1 MRLFSLRLILS
12 LIVAITLVSVLSV
25 YKQVRGER
33 RSLRADLERR
43 AAVLADS
50 LAGNVQP
57 HLENGSTANLQQ
69 IVDRFS
75 NREHLAGVAV
85 FNQQLQLRA
94 QSAGLSDRMPA
105 APAVATQAIATQ
117 QKQSAFLKISGRS
130 LYVYA
135 MPLNV
140 EDSQHSGVLVIVHD
154 ATYIQDQTRRLW
166 RETFFRV
173 LVQVFLIV
181 LITVLIVRW
190 SIAAPITRVSQW
202 LRALRVGRAEASALA
217 IPDFDLLRPLAREM
231 TSLAQSL
238 TAARSAAEREA
249 QLRQA
254 GESSWTSE
262 RLSVHIRSKLGHSRL
277 FVVSNREP
285 YSHVRSGKS
294 VQCVVPAS
302 GLVTALEPILRAC
315 DGTWIAH
322 GSGDADRET
331 VDHND
336 RLAVPP
342 DEPRYTLRRVWLT
355 KEEEEGYYYGFS
367 NEGLWPLC
375 HIAHTRPLF
384 RGDDWEHYRNTNIK
398 FADAV
403 LEELRD
409 TRDPVLLVQ
418 DYHFAPL
425 PRLIKKK
432 RPDARVAIFWHIPWP
447 NPEAFAICP
456 WQRELLDGLLGADVI
471 GFHIQAHCSNFLQS
485 VDRTLECRIDW
496 EHSAINRQGHRTVIK
511 PFPISVDFPETRDL
525 PSEPSSIYLDRAAL
539 LRELGVEGTF
549 VGVGVDRVDYTKG
562 IQERFLAIERM
573 LEKRPTY
580 QGKFVFV
587 QIGAPSRTHI
597 KRYHDLLADVEAEAE
612 RINWRFQTSTWKPI
626 VFLKRHF
633 SHKEIT
639 RYYRAADV
647 CMVTALHD
655 GMNLVAKEFIAARD
669 DEQGV
674 LVLSRFTGAARELLD
689 SVLVNPYD
697 IESTADAVCHAL
709 EMGPEERTARMQRL
723 RKVVREQNIYRWA
736 GNLVTDLCEV
746 RLEVPEEYTAKG
758 QAHTAAQ

>member
-1 MRLFSLRLILS
+1 
-12 LIVAITLVSVLSV
+12 
-25 YKQVRGER
+25 
-33 RSLRADLERR
+33 
-43 AAVLADS
+43 
-50 LAGNVQP
+50 
-57 HLENGSTANLQQ
+57 
-69 IVDRFS
+69 
-75 NREHLAGVAV
+75 
-85 FNQQLQLRA
+85 
-94 QSAGLSDRMPA
+94 
-105 APAVATQAIATQ
+105 
-117 QKQSAFLKISGRS
+117 
-130 LYVYA
+130 
-135 MPLNV
+135 
-140 EDSQHSGVLVIVHD
+140 
-154 ATYIQDQTRRLW
+154 
-166 RETFFRV
+166 
-173 LVQVFLIV
+173 
-181 LITVLIVRW
+181 
-190 SIAAPITRVSQW
+190 
-202 LRALRVGRAEASALA
+202 
-217 IPDFDLLRPLAREM
+217 
-231 TSLAQSL
+231 
-238 TAARSAAEREA
+238 
-249 QLRQA
+249 
-254 GESSWTSE
+254 
-262 RLSVHIRSKLGHSRL
+262 
-277 FVVSNREP
+277 
-285 YSHVRSGKS
+285 
-294 VQCVVPAS
+294 
-302 GLVTALEPILRAC
+302 
-315 DGTWIAH
+315 
-322 GSGDADRET
+322 
-331 VDHND
+331 
-336 RLAVPP
+336 
-342 DEPRYTLRRVWLT
+342 
-355 KEEEEGYYYGFS
+355 
-367 NEGLWPLC
+367 
-375 HIAHTRPLF
+375 
-384 RGDDWEHYRNTNIK
+384 
-398 FADAV
+398 
-403 LEELRD
+403 
-409 TRDPVLLVQ
+409 
-418 DYHFAPL
+418 
-425 PRLIKKK
+425 
-432 RPDARVAIFWHIPWP
+432 
-447 NPEAFAICP
+447 
-456 WQRELLDGLLGADVI
+456 
-471 GFHIQAHCSNFLQS
+471 
-485 VDRTLECRIDW
+485 
-496 EHSAINRQGHRTVIK
+496 
-511 PFPISVDFPETRDL
+511 VDFPETRDS